1 MVSRRDSVG
10 DTYVIAH
17 QALGEAYS
25 QQRGAALATMLYA
38 IKSSASAVWRP
49 TNTGPSGPA
58 TLLARAS
65 RWKGYRVP
73 Q

>member
-1 MVSRRDSVG
+1 VG
-10 DTYVIAH
+10 Y
-17 QALGEAYS
+17 QALGDAYS
-25 QQRGAALATMLYA
+25 QQRGAALATMFYA
-38 IKSSASAVWRP
+38 IKASASTVWRP
-49 TNTGPSGPA
+49 TNTGPTGAA